1 MEHYIEYFNELG
13 EKRLSLSKGYTK
25 TRIEREK
32 ELKGP
37 NDLQKIILSETN
49 QEVYNFINSH
59 LNLDKNYKNILFST
73 SNTSYVENV
82 DFDNLRAIV
91 NLKQVNRIHNINNY
105 YKAVNNLLPDAGLY
119 IGKVESNILRKA
131 RFFRTFGKSFGKFLY
146 AFDFI
151 INRVI
156 PKVRPLDKVYE
167 LLSNGRYHLY
177 SRAEVLGRLVYCGF
191 EIIEFKEVDGMMFYV
206 GMKTTLPSTNK
217 KPSFHPL
224 FRMHRVGKGGKMIGV
239 YKMRTMHPY
248 SEYLQDFV
256 IRLNGYN
263 EVGKPANDFR
273 VTSWGKW
280 MRKLWLDEAPQLINV
295 LKGEMKLVGV
305 RPLSKVRFNELPVEV
320 QKARVNH
327 KPGCFPP
334 YVALCMPDEHQNI
347 EAEVIYMKDK
357 EQNPYT
363 TDMRYFLKSVYNI
376 LTNKIRS
383 A

>member
-1 MEHYIEYFNELG
+1 MKNYITYLDELG
-13 EKRLSLSKGYTK
+13 EKRYLRDRQNSPKVYSKGI
-25 TRIEREK
+25 IE
-32 ELKGP
+32 P
-37 NDLQKIILSETN
+37 NDLQKAVLGESD
-49 QEVYNFINSH
+49 QEVFDWINSH
-59 LNLDKNYKNILFST
+59 LNLQKYSKSILLST
-73 SNTSYVENV
+73 ESKSYVESV

-91 NLKQVNRIHNINNY
+91 NFKQVNKIHNLNNY
-105 YKAVNNLLPDAGLY
+105 YKAVNRLLPDAGIY
-119 IGKVESNILRKA
+119 IGKVETNVLRKA
-131 RFFRTFGKSFGKFLY
+131 RFHKSYGKSLGRFLY
-146 AFDFI
+146 FLDFVF
-151 INRVI
+151 NRVA
-156 PKVRPLDKVYE
+156 PKVSPFDKIYNFVT
-167 LLSNGRYHLY
+167 GQRYHLY

-191 EIIEFKEVDGMMFYV
+191 EIIEFKEVGGMMYYV
-206 GMKTTLPSTNK
+206 GMKTSLPSDYA

-224 FRMHRVGKGGKMIGV
+224 FKMQRIGKGGKMIGV

-280 MRKLWLDEAPQLINV
+280 MRKLWLDEAPQIINI

-305 RPLSKVRFNELPVEV
+305 RPLSRVRFNELPEDV

-357 EQNPYT
+357 EQHPFT
-363 TDMRYFLKSVYNI
+363 TDIKYLYKSVYNI
-376 LTNKIRS
+376 LANKIRS